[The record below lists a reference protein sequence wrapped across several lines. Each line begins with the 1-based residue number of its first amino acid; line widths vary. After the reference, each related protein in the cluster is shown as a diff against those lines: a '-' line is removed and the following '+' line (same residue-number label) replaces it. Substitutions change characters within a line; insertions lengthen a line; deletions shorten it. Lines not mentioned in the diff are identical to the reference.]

1 MLACITEIQAPAWR
15 AGMIEG
21 LTRCHALA
29 AREGLRGPALLRP
42 IVRRFNELTPPAY
55 HAYCAAYLHQG
66 CLYGVMP
73 KMLSFWQ
80 WRYLAA
86 DLAEITQVAELF
98 GCAASRL
105 EEEARTALLLEDV
118 VPGTAPYQS
127 LLDHGGPTGIE
138 PQYHDGLVDA
148 YNLCWEFQHDC
159 CLDGDDYITEVLAYL
174 DAFWPD
180 DYKLYRERS
189 GQDGH
194 GATRT
199 APMASLALVGR
210 CSPQPWPLLEYG
222 PWSALAGELAAEI
235 ERCTAAGAPFS
246 RKRVEL
252 SRRLLC
258 RVDEPAPSLG
268 WTLPPKLEQELAW

>member
-1 MLACITEIQAPAWR
+1 MLACITEIQSPAWR

-29 AREGLRGPALLRP
+29 AGEGLRGRALLRTV
-42 IVRRFNELTPPAY
+42 IRRFNELTPPAY
-55 HAYCAAYLHQG
+55 HAYCTAYLHQG
-66 CLYGVMP
+66 CLYGVPP

-86 DLAEITQVAELF
+86 DLAEIVQAAELLD
-98 GCAASRL
+98 CAASRL
-105 EEEARTALLLEDV
+105 EEEARSALLLDDAV
-118 VPGTAPYQS
+118 AGSAPYQS
-127 LLDHGGPTGIE
+127 LLAHGGPTGTE

-159 CLDGDDYITEVLAYL
+159 CMDGNDYIAEVLAYL

-180 DYKLYRERS
+180 DYKLYCERS

-194 GATRT
+194 GGTHT
-199 APMASLALVGR
+199 APLASLALVGR
-210 CSPQPWPLLEYG
+210 RGPQPCPPLEYG
-222 PWSALAGELAAEI
+222 LWSALAGELAAEI

-258 RVDEPAPSLG
+258 RVDEPAPSPA